1 MLAGSV
7 LTSNRLGI
15 FFVVVVTEAES
26 FKDSISCIPSKE
38 HTLAL
43 LANFQA
49 NFMANSTR
57 QT

>member
-38 HTLAL
+38 HTLHGFTGKL
-43 LANFQA
+43 SSKLYGKQY
-49 NFMANSTR
+49 
-57 QT
+57 